1 MRGVLADPSVRRWIF
16 AEMIAFFA
24 WGTQLTFTGAFFIER
39 HRVSESA
46 TGVLLALGAA
56 VFFLA
61 AVRGAPVVGHLPRPR
76 LIAAAALVLGALIAV
91 QFNAQAIVWIALAAW
106 FLSAVAG
113 GVRSTVSSTLGF
125 SQLPE
130 QPGSMMAARTAA
142 LQMGYLLGGLAGG
155 AAQAWSGY
163 GVLGIIIAAG
173 LILCAALVLRVN
185 DPPARKVAE
194 PGVVAG
200 SGGRP

>member
-39 HRVSESA
+39 HGVSESA

-56 VFFLA
+56 VFFWP
-61 AVRGAPVVGHLPRPR
+61 RCAPLVGHLPRPR

-185 DPPARKVAE
+185 DPPAREVAE